1 MSDGQQLPSIEQR
14 SPSSTSDQDGA
25 PGRPRPGRRG
35 GAGFQVMGRLALRD
49 ALQVMSSRT
58 YLGLFFAPLLL
69 VLLLGFLVVSVTIM
83 LVAIKVATPADKGSP
98 LGHDKIIV
106 VIPAQLE
113 GAGRSQLEAALAYL
127 QKAPPAA
134 PEEARLFQRFVT
146 FLKDSRSLTGIPESS
161 VERPPASA
169 TAGALTGTTSATA
182 VPPGSAP
189 LATGDALVMDVKP
202 GADWSSVAAQIPDTY
217 DLGLSLSVGADGQL
231 TYAVAS
237 DPALLFSRLMQR
249 RVEGLIEEYN
259 LSLGRQTPSARVPL
273 VIHDQVAGAPDLW
286 LVRSLLLLA
295 GFGITFM
302 YHSVGVQSVAGVLAG
317 ERDARTLDILMSL
330 PITRRQILYG
340 KLLGLLVT
348 TAAPT
353 VFWSAVVW
361 IPAWL
366 GFGIRL
372 PYLPLVLL
380 QLALLITLM
389 ASGCA
394 VSAASPDL
402 MTAKNRLGITN
413 LLTMSF
419 GGVLFGLPSSFW
431 PPGWH
436 PVTLL
441 LTVIEGGW
449 EAWAVVLSIAVG
461 LLAVAGAILELGL
474 HGWAKLR

>member
-1 MSDGQQLPSIEQR
+1 MSQPSASAAGDR
-14 SPSSTSDQDGA
+14 TSLLAADKRNPSPN
-25 PGRPRPGRRG
+25 RPRPRG
-35 GAGFQVMGRLALRD
+35 GGIGLQVMGRLALRD
-49 ALQVMSSRT
+49 AAQVMGSRT

-69 VLLLGFLVVSVTIM
+69 LLLLGFLVVSVTVM
-83 LVAIKVATPADKGSP
+83 LVAIKVATPPDKGSP
-98 LGHDKIIV
+98 LGHDKIV
-106 VIPAQLE
+106 VVTPAHLDGQARKQLD
-113 GAGRSQLEAALAYL
+113 AALAYL
-127 QKAPPAA
+127 QQAPHAA

-146 FLKDSRSLTGIPESS
+146 FLRDSRPMPGRLLPSDQHSPITGGEG
-161 VERPPASA
+161 AS
-169 TAGALTGTTSATA
+169 
-182 VPPGSAP
+182 SAP
-189 LATGDALVMDVKP
+189 PDDAAAVTAPTSVVTGEALAMDVMP
-202 GADWSSVAAQIPDTY
+202 GADWTAVAAQIPEQY
-217 DLGLSLSVGADGQL
+217 DVGLSLIPGDDGQL
-231 TYAVAS
+231 QYAIAS

-259 LSLGRQTPSARVPL
+259 LSLGRQTPSVRVPL
-273 VIHDQVAGAPDLW
+273 VIQDRVVGGPDLW

-295 GFGITFM
+295 GFGIAFM

-340 KLLGLLVT
+340 KLLGLLMT

-353 VFWSAVVW
+353 LFWSGVVW
-361 IPAWL
+361 IPAWWA
-366 GFGIRL
+366 FGIHL
-372 PYLPLVLL
+372 PYLPLIVL
-380 QLALLITLM
+380 QLALLVTLM

-402 MTAKNRLGITN
+402 MTAKNRLGMTN
-413 LLTMSF
+413 LITMSL

-431 PPGWH
+431 PSGWH

-449 EAWAVVLSIAVG
+449 GAWGVVLGIAVG

-474 HGWAKLR
+474 QGWAKLR